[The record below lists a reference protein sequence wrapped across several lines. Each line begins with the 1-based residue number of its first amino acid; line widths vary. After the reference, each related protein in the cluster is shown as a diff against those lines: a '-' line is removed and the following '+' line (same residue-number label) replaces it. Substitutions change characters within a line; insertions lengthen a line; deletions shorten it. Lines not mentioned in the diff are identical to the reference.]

1 MLDITDRDPYL
12 WNILKSCFPKFRD
25 FLFIH
30 RRPRTTWFYTWNISR
45 NLYIYIF
52 ERIYS
57 FRTEFNSVKICS
69 YWISFSPKAIYKKE
83 KSPKRSTISPFSR
96 KIRKEETENLL
107 LLLFFPPLSNFFF
120 QSCRNLNKPSPPS
133 LLVFKRTDKEQEF
146 LKNSRPH
153 RAISLLFR
161 IIVICANTFANTC
174 IPLLEDKK
182 TWGDK
187 KTSVESENYS
197 HAFLSSP
204 SYLHCYLKKINS
216 WSKGGGGES
225 SIFVQR
231 GDERFRSR
239 WNLEWKERKKKGKK
253 EKMIGEKLCPRL
265 ESSVIFLL
273 IEFTASERQFFNETL
288 AFFSNFVQFSSR
300 IS

>member
-57 FRTEFNSVKICS
+57 FRAEFNSVKICS

-83 KSPKRSTISPFSR
+83 KSPKQQSPHSLEKLEKKKR
-96 KIRKEETENLL
+96 KIFFYSSFSLPFQISSTNLAETSTSPL
-107 LLLFFPPLSNFFF
+107 PPPFLY
-120 QSCRNLNKPSPPS
+120 LNAQIKSKS
-133 LLVFKRTDKEQEF
+133 F
-146 LKNSRPH
+146 LKIRDLI
-153 RAISLLFR
+153 ALSLLFR

-239 WNLEWKERKKKGKK
+239 WNLESWKERKKKGKK
-253 EKMIGEKLCPRL
+253 EEMIGEKLCPRL

-273 IEFTASERQFFNETL
+273 IEFTASARQFFNETL
-288 AFFSNFVQFSSR
+288 AFFFQFR
-300 IS
+300 PI

>member
-1 MLDITDRDPYL
+1 MI
-12 WNILKSCFPKFRD
+12 S
-25 FLFIH
+25 FLFTAGREQLDSTLGI
-30 RRPRTTWFYTWNISR
+30 FLEI
-45 NLYIYIF
+45 YIYIYLKGYILF
-52 ERIYS
+52 EL
-57 FRTEFNSVKICS
+57 NSIALKFIHIGFLS
-69 YWISFSPKAIYKKE
+69 RQRQSIR
-83 KSPKRSTISPFSR
+83 KRKVQSVPNATISPFSR

-120 QSCRNLNKPSPPS
+120 QSCRNLNKPPPPS

-239 WNLEWKERKKKGKK
+239 WNLESWKERKKKGKK

-273 IEFTASERQFFNETL
+273 IEFTAPARQFFNETL
-288 AFFSNFVQFSSR
+288 ALSSNFVQFSSR

>member
-1 MLDITDRDPYL
+1 MLDITDRDLSLKYFKILFSKVSWFPFYSPPAENNLILHLEYFSKFIYIYL
-12 WNILKSCFPKFRD
+12 KGCILFELNSIALK
-25 FLFIH
+25 FIH
-30 RRPRTTWFYTWNISR
+30 IGFLSR
-45 NLYIYIF
+45 QRQSI
-52 ERIYS
+52 RK
-57 FRTEFNSVKICS
+57 RKVQSV
-69 YWISFSPKAIYKKE
+69 PNA
-83 KSPKRSTISPFSR
+83 TISPFCR
-96 KIRKEETENLL
+96 KIRKEETGNLL
-107 LLLFFPPLSNFFF
+107 LLLFFPPLSNFFG
-120 QSCRNLNKPSPPS
+120 QSCRNLNKPPPPS

-216 WSKGGGGES
+216 WSREGEGRARS
-225 SIFVQR
+225 SFNAETNDFGAAGIW
-231 GDERFRSR
+231 SR
-239 WNLEWKERKKKGKK
+239 EKK
-253 EKMIGEKLCPRL
+253 EKKKERRKKWSAKNSALD
-265 ESSVIFLL
+265 SSR
-273 IEFTASERQFFNETL
+273 AW
-288 AFFSNFVQFSSR
+288 FFS
-300 IS
+300 